1 MWHYSTTHIPWYHQ
15 SPPAHKQH
23 YKLRSPQDGQIPS
36 SAKTHRKSPPSTGIS
51 RSLQI
56 CPVPTIL
63 SCSLNNILLV
73 LDGSTILPRLD
84 VLSRLIAELE
94 ILLQR
99 NGVLDAEEDDRRGDE
114 KGAGNKTPL

>member
-1 MWHYSTTHIPWYHQ
+1 M
-15 SPPAHKQH
+15 
-23 YKLRSPQDGQIPS
+23 
-36 SAKTHRKSPPSTGIS
+36 
-51 RSLQI
+51 
-56 CPVPTIL
+56 L